1 LAKLLAAREKMA
13 GERGFYEELAALKG
27 ELPKVEFEPI
37 RQAFTQENVDRL
49 PLDKLVILC
58 YGR

>member
-1 LAKLLAAREKMA
+1 MA